1 MGLFGNRTQQEI
13 EEIEEL
19 LLLVLRDLSQLKP
32 KPPRPR
38 MVLISNFNNTKSI
51 IMSLSIASNQKAA
64 IIIGLVDA
72 TTLAPITATSTGETN
87 SIDNTA
93 VATVDASN
101 NVVGVAAGSANLTS
115 TATWTYTDSNT
126 QLPVTVTLTIVTPI
140 TVTAVVTAES
150 VQMVVTFGTPVAQ

>member
-93 VATVDASN
+93 AAETLE
-101 NVVGVAAGSANLTS
+101 VVVEIQSYAGLAGQSEERHGN
-115 TATWTYTDSNT
+115 D
-126 QLPVTVTLTIVTPI
+126 
-140 TVTAVVTAES
+140 
-150 VQMVVTFGTPVAQ
+150 